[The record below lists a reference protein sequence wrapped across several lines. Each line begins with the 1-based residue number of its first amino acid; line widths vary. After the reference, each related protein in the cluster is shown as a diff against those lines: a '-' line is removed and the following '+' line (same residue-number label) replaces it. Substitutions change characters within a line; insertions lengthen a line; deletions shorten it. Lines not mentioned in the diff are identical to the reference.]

1 MQFKHIAV
9 TSAAAIAFGVSFSA
23 SAAVVNFDQ
32 ANAQAPDG
40 SVSYDGNGGALTGSG
55 ISFDQISLNGGNAP
69 AGNDSQLTCVSC
81 SIDFETGGNV
91 EEGPN
96 VWSFGGGGNLT
107 LSGEAQ
113 DSSGE
118 TVADGTLFSGTFDGR
133 PGEAAQLVTG
143 DGQDSLSA
151 TLSGTDDFND
161 TLASYF
167 GISEDASFDFTNTV
181 IALGSASFDGEG
193 GFSSDNLQNADVT
206 AQPTQSVPEPSELG
220 IFAAG
225 LALVVGAM
233 GFRRRQNGSDV

>member
-40 SVSYDGNGGALTGSG
+40 SVSYDGTGGALTGSD

-69 AGNDSQLTCVSC
+69 AGNESQLNCVSC
-81 SIDFETGGNV
+81 SINFTTGGNV

-107 LSGEAQ
+107 LNGEAQ
-113 DSSGE
+113 DSSGN
-118 TVADGTLFSGTFDGR
+118 TVASGDLFGGTFDGG
-133 PGEAAQLVTG
+133 PNEAAQLVTG
-143 DGQDSLSA
+143 NGEDSLSA

-161 TLASYF
+161 SLASYF
-167 GISEDASFDFTNTV
+167 GISEDTSFDFTNTV
-181 IALGSASFDGEG
+181 IALGSASFDGDG
-193 GFSSDNLQNADVT
+193 GFSSENLQNADVV
-206 AQPTQSVPEPSELG
+206 ARPTQSVPAPSELG
-220 IFAAG
+220 LFAAG
-225 LALVVGAM
+225 LAMVAGVM